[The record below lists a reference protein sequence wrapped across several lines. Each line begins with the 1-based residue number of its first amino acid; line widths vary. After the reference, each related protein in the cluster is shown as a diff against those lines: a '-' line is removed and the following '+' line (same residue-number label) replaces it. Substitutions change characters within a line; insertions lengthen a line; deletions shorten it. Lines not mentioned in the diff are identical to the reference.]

1 MLPPFR
7 LHTERTFRET
17 AAVHFADLNIPGT
30 NGLDLVTHYGPAV
43 SPPNDE
49 LLGMQWYMHR
59 HQTDHNRVLSGARLF
74 ELVHYDWTNSNHWY
88 VYLTPDLGALEIPPG
103 CYHRS
108 YSCLGGSILINQA
121 MRDEYYDEGAEFNPT
136 RPNYDLIHS
145 VAYFNCTPKEAENF
159 ILYGGLN
166 DIK

>member
-17 AAVHFADLNIPGT
+17 RSVHFADLNIPGT

-43 SPPNDE
+43 SPPDHE
-49 LLGMQWYMHR
+49 LLGMQWYMHN

-74 ELVHYDWTNSNHWY
+74 ELVCYDWTHQNHWY
-88 VYLTPDLGALEIPPG
+88 VYLTPDLGALEIPTK

-108 YSCLGGSILINQA
+108 YSCLEGSILINQA
-121 MRDEYYDEGAEFNPT
+121 KRDEYYDEKAEFCQT
-136 RPNYDLIHS
+136 RPIYDLVHPP
-145 VAYFNCTPKEAENF
+145 AYFNCTPAEVENF
-159 ILYGGLN
+159 ILYGVLN
-166 DIK
+166 DTK